1 MDEQPLATRY
11 FRLETQGDICV
22 VHFEDIQ
29 LGPDSRD
36 AVYGL
41 VEKQGHSKLVLDLS
55 DIWALS
61 SFALGILAN
70 LQQRVEAAGGRL
82 KLCGLNENIKQLFR
96 LTKFDQIFEIYA
108 TREEALR
115 AF

>member
-1 MDEQPLATRY
+1 MDEEPQAVRY
-11 FRLETQGDICV
+11 FRIETRDDVCV

-41 VEKQGHSKLVLDLS
+41 VDNQGHTKIVLDLS
-55 DIWALS
+55 NIWALS

-70 LQQRVEAAGGRL
+70 LQKRAELAGGGL
-82 KLCGLNENIKQLFR
+82 KLCGLNDNIKQLFR
-96 LTKFDQIFEIYA
+96 LTKFDQIFEIYI
-108 TREEALR
+108 TREEALS

>member
-1 MDEQPLATRY
+1 MDEEPQAERY
-11 FRLETQGDICV
+11 FHLETRGDVCV

-41 VEKQGHSKLVLDLS
+41 VEDQGHTKLVLDLG

-70 LQQRVEAAGGRL
+70 LQKKVELAGGRL
-82 KLCGLNENIKQLFR
+82 KLCGLNQNIQQLFR

-108 TREEALR
+108 TREEALS